1 VARATSPEA
10 AVLLRRLSPLAAALA
25 AAACAPGVPGPDATQ
40 PSSVDIAVFD
50 PANSKI
56 QQPNDLAFQA
66 LPRLQGAAK
75 ELVQMFFA
83 AGGFPSDQDTP
94 IAVDLQHQT
103 LPTAAGPGPTSA
115 PQLDITKVAPARTPT
130 ATWRCSRR
138 PPAASR

>member
-1 VARATSPEA
+1 
-10 AVLLRRLSPLAAALA
+10 
-25 AAACAPGVPGPDATQ
+25 
-40 PSSVDIAVFD
+40 VFD

-115 PQLDITKVAPARTPT
+115 PQLDITKVALPERQLQ
-130 ATWRCSRR
+130 RGGVREDRQRR
-138 PPAASR
+138 LADDAPAALRCRLCDRARPRHPVHPQ